1 MWQSFVCAIT
11 AAVTLQYID
20 PFNTGKLVLFQVTA
34 TQVWRGFE
42 LIPWLFLGVI
52 GGIWGAW
59 FIRLNEEWERLRR
72 ASGLK
77 NWPVSEVA
85 VLALFTAIVSYLIV
99 FMRIPSA
106 ELVNNLFS
114 DCSSVDSYGLC
125 E

>member
-1 MWQSFVCAIT
+1 MC
-11 AAVTLQYID
+11 
-20 PFNTGKLVLFQVTA
+20 
-34 TQVWRGFE
+34 
-42 LIPWLFLGVI
+42 

-85 VLALFTAIVSYLIV
+85 VLSLFTAVVSYLLV
-99 FMRIPSA
+99 FMRIQSS
-106 ELVNNLFS
+106 ELVENLFE
-114 DCSSVDSYGLC
+114 DCSGVDELGLC